1 MHARHTPTQDTLV
14 FPGMTVTGSPSA
26 CFLTWP
32 LGSQCGRII
41 SLGSISSDLGLAWTW
56 PGLHIILLGQVGQRQ
71 LLVMEEAQVGPLKA
85 HSGKGLYL

>member
-1 MHARHTPTQDTLV
+1 MPATHPHKTRLSS
-14 FPGMTVTGSPSA
+14 PGMTGSPST

-32 LGSQCGRII
+32 LGSQRGQII
-41 SLGSISSDLGLAWTW
+41 SLGSISSDLSLAWTR

-71 LLVMEEAQVGPLKA
+71 LLVREEAQAGPLKA